1 MKRNVKTAQEEPMV
15 APEADAAR
23 PDSIALRAFAVLEVL
38 CHARGPMSLDDVT
51 QGMGLPKPTVY
62 RILTMLTE
70 AGLLRRDPHTRR
82 YTVGP
87 RLAAFGVAL
96 WRNDG
101 LRVPWRQ
108 ALEQAVAE
116 TGESCNLTVLENDRV
131 LYLDQVETD
140 RPLRLHLTPGT
151 RVPLHCTASSKLF
164 LSDMKP
170 EALRQWVAEHPLQRY
185 TPQTITDP
193 EMLIS
198 EIDTVRR
205 TRVGL
210 HDSELFEDS
219 VAVPVLD
226 ANGRI
231 CAALALH
238 APSSR
243 ENIKSCLRHLDVL
256 RRSAAVIAQSMG
268 FDPAS
273 VMATMVSQA
282 PNPVATTQATHTA
295 TAAPGVP
302 ARRRKITA

>member
-1 MKRNVKTAQEEPMV
+1 MSPKKTVKRADAGPVAAAQ
-15 APEADAAR
+15 APAAR
-23 PDSIALRAFAVLEVL
+23 PDSIALRAFSALEVL
-38 CHARGPMSLDDVT
+38 CHAQGPLSLDDVT
-51 QGMGLPKPTVY
+51 QGMGLPKPTVH
-62 RILTMLTE
+62 RILAMLTD

-108 ALEQAVAE
+108 ALEQAVQE

-131 LYLDQVETD
+131 LYLDRVETD

-151 RVPLHCTASSKLF
+151 RVPLHCTASGKLF
-164 LSDMKP
+164 LSEMKP
-170 EALRQWVAEHPLQRY
+170 EVLRQWVAEQALKRY
-185 TPQTITDP
+185 TPQTITDA
-193 EMLIS
+193 EMLVS
-198 EIDTVRR
+198 EIETVRR

-219 VAVPVLD
+219 VAVAVPVLD
-226 ANGRI
+226 ADGRI

-256 RRSAAVIAQSMG
+256 RRAATVIAQGMG

-273 VMATMVSQA
+273 AMAAVVSQA
-282 PNPVATTQATHTA
+282 PKKE
-295 TAAPGVP
+295 VP
-302 ARRRKITA
+302 